1 MAQKQTTQDQDSIRE
16 ERVYNRELTRIES
29 YENSSKNRARRRVLD
44 GIGKIVTGR
53 RREGVREIREAAR
66 QRTEESVRNRVM
78 GATNEAIHQA
88 EKQRQGLPGDTTRT
102 ENGQQIPPQN
112 REEQTNGT
120 PRQMDTSRQIPER
133 REGANGMTVEQLT
146 QLNELKKSNPQKY
159 KEEMQRI
166 FGTSPAAGKGTG
178 EQVKLTNNEKHGLKL

>member
-1 MAQKQTTQDQDSIRE
+1 MAKKQTTQDQDSIRE
-16 ERVYNRELTRIES
+16 ERAYNRERTRIES

-88 EKQRQGLPGDTTRT
+88 EKQRQG
-102 ENGQQIPPQN
+102 
-112 REEQTNGT
+112 
-120 PRQMDTSRQIPER
+120 
-133 REGANGMTVEQLT
+133 
-146 QLNELKKSNPQKY
+146 
-159 KEEMQRI
+159 
-166 FGTSPAAGKGTG
+166 FAGRHNKD
-178 EQVKLTNNEKHGLKL
+178 